1 MMVQYYK
8 EFKTEVEAL
17 EYEAQI
23 QESFPRWGYDTST
36 RVYYHDPY
44 GVWVMSGYRSSSCD

>member
-36 RVYYHDPY
+36 RVYYHD
-44 GVWVMSGYRSSSCD
+44 GVWIMTGYRSSSCD